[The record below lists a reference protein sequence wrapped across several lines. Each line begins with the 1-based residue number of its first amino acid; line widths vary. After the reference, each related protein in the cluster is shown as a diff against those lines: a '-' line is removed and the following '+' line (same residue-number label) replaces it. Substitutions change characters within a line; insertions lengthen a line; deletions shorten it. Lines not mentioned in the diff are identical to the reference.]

1 MSRTDPPSASG
12 GEARG
17 VVARWW
23 ARDGGDRELYAR
35 LRAASLSD
43 WEDAAAALPNAA
55 VDDRPVPPDRPTPR
69 IADLPEL
76 QACRV
81 ALQDEHVPFDTIDR
95 WLRSLTQMAQALDDQ
110 RPIAWAAVD
119 VAERCIGL
127 ARGDAGSLWS
137 TLEAIRAFWRWHPE
151 RVYIDREVDRLHALL
166 RTVATAGGDA

>member
-1 MSRTDPPSASG
+1 
-12 GEARG
+12 
-17 VVARWW
+17 
-23 ARDGGDRELYAR
+23 
-35 LRAASLSD
+35 
-43 WEDAAAALPNAA
+43 LPNAA
-55 VDDRPVPPDRPTPR
+55 VDDRPIPPDRPTPR
-69 IADLPEL
+69 AADLPEL
-76 QACRV
+76 QAFRV

-151 RVYIDREVDRLHALL
+151 RAYIDREVGRLHALL
-166 RTVATAGGDA
+166 RAVATAGRDA